1 MHAKTK
7 NTIEIT
13 IEHGSERVFMGTCLV
28 QVMDIA
34 NIIAFQ
40 KRITKIS
47 IAMQKMKS
55 LKKFLCTQERVRREY
70 RGLIFY
76 VC

>member
-1 MHAKTK
+1 
-7 NTIEIT
+7 
-13 IEHGSERVFMGTCLV
+13 MGICLV
-28 QVMDIA
+28 WAMDIA

-40 KRITKIS
+40 KRTTKIS
-47 IAMQKMKS
+47 IAIQKKKG

-70 RGLIFY
+70 RDLIFY

>member
-1 MHAKTK
+1 M
-7 NTIEIT
+7 EI
-13 IEHGSERVFMGTCLV
+13 CLV
-28 QVMDIA
+28 QAMDIA
-34 NIIAFQ
+34 NIIVFQ
-40 KRITKIS
+40 KRTIEINTAK
-47 IAMQKMKS
+47 QKMKG